1 MNETIIDTIF
11 QQHIAAFTSLSDV
24 LQKTIKTAMRSAY
37 RAGYDDAQP
46 LLPLG
51 FASEKQVPPMS
62 DGELND
68 FLDALGCEK
77 REAVE
82 A

>member
-1 MNETIIDTIF
+1 MNEHIIQAIYHRDF
-11 QQHIAAFTSLSDV
+11 AHIDV
-24 LQKTIKTAMRSAY
+24 PTVLETTIKTAMRAAY

-51 FASEKQVPPMS
+51 FASGKQVPPMTET
-62 DGELND
+62 ELNE
-68 FLDALGCEK
+68 FLDSLGCTR
-77 REAVE
+77 REAVT